1 MNMANKRMNGKV
13 ERQAPVRRPLRS
25 LAPQSLPSFL
35 FFYIPSSLHWLILPS
50 YVMFTR
56 DVATAVGIL

>member
-1 MNMANKRMNGKV
+1 MENKGMHGKV
-13 ERQAPVRRPLRS
+13 ERKAPVLRPLRS

-35 FFYIPSSLHWLILPS
+35 FFSIPSFLPWLLLPS